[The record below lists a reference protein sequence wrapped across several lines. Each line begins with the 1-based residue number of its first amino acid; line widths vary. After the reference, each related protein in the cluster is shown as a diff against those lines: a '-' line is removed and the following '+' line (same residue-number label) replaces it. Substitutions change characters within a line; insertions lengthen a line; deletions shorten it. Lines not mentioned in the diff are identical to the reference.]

1 MSGGFMEKK
10 KYIFILSH
18 ATSNPIEAIGLMKI
32 AMNMKAFDDSIELD
46 FFLIGEGVN
55 LAKKGVADTISMEME
70 GQKVVVGEMLNTL
83 IEDFDVKFFICQAFM
98 SAYGISKDD
107 LVKNTEIRA
116 SSFLGE
122 LMLDGRIPFQLNL

>member
-1 MSGGFMEKK
+1 MEKK
-10 KYIFILSH
+10 KYIFVLSH

-32 AMNMKAFDDSIELD
+32 AMNMKAFDDSIDLD

-70 GQKVVVGEMLNTL
+70 GQKIVVGEMLKTL
-83 IEDFDVKFFICQAFM
+83 IEDFNVKFFVCHAFM
-98 SAYGISKDD
+98 SAFSISKDD
-107 LVKNTEIRA
+107 LVNNAEVKA
-116 SSFLGE
+116 SSYLGE

>member
-1 MSGGFMEKK
+1 MEKK
-10 KYIFILSH
+10 KYIFVLSH
-18 ATSNPIEAIGLMKI
+18 STSNPIEAIGLMKI

-46 FFLIGEGVN
+46 FFLIGEGVQ

-83 IEDFDVKFFICQAFM
+83 IEDFNIRFFVCHAFM
-98 SAYGISKDD
+98 SAFSISKDD
-107 LVKNTEIRA
+107 LIRNAEVKA
-116 SSFLGE
+116 SSYLGE